1 MGIMYSLDTL
11 LCCRY
16 ALLCKPTSDEW
27 SDKLR
32 ESFLRGHQSFLK
44 LLKMMQ
50 VGNFN
55 SESVSHLD
63 LKGPWIWKVFDAEYS
78 LPTSIT
84 PHSLYSQQAF
94 ESYWR
99 KK

>member
-1 MGIMYSLDTL
+1 MLHLYFTETGLQEIDNHLMTCEWG
-11 LCCRY
+11 CCRY

-55 SESVSHLD
+55 SKSVSHLG
-63 LKGPWIWKVFDAEYS
+63 LKE
-78 LPTSIT
+78 T
-84 PHSLYSQQAF
+84 
-94 ESYWR
+94 
-99 KK
+99 